1 MSKFLLFAHIQHWR
15 VNKLRWILA
24 IILVLIGAF
33 LFSLTIDQMSNI
45 GHIIMRI
52 VGFGSIFVAG
62 FIVRG
67 KKEE

>member
-1 MSKFLLFAHIQHWR
+1 MDFCYHIDADWGFLS
-15 VNKLRWILA
+15 
-24 IILVLIGAF
+24 
-33 LFSLTIDQMSNI
+33 SLTIDQMSNI

-62 FIVRG
+62 FVVRG